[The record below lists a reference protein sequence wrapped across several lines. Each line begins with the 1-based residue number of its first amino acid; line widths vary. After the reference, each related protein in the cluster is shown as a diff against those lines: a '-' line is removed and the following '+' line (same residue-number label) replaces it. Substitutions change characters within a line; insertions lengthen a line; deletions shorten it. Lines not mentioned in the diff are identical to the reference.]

1 MQLNSQ
7 LPTRPPRLR
16 TVRFTISAQAASG
29 NYRNSQQ
36 DMCKTFA
43 LSNMAPQDASMN
55 RGIWNRLEQ
64 HVRQLA
70 DKSDIVFVCSG
81 PLFLPAPISTSN
93 ELTVPTTGAQMTSQS
108 QPNEL
113 WVQYRVIGDS
123 HVAVPTHFF
132 KASDRLSWCPTDT
145 IHICKSPC
153 FMEDATTPTRYH

>member
-1 MQLNSQ
+1 MNGLKS
-7 LPTRPPRLR
+7 LR
-16 TVRFTISAQAASG
+16 WVCGILLFF
-29 NYRNSQQ
+29 
-36 DMCKTFA
+36 D
-43 LSNMAPQDASMN
+43 SNTLTA
-55 RGIWNRLEQ
+55 GIWNRLEQ

-93 ELTVPTTGAQMTSQS
+93 ELTVPTTAQMTSQS

-132 KASDRLSWCPTDT
+132 KVVLSFKQNQLPLLQAYVVPNESGLEKEKLSKFLVPIDLIEKASGYMFFGHARRPS
-145 IHICKSPC
+145 K
-153 FMEDATTPTRYH
+153 